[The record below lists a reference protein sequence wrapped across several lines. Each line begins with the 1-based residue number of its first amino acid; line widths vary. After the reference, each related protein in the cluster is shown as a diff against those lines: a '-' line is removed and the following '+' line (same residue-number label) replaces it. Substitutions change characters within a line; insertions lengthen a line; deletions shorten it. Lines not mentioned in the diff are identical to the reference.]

1 MSWSGVITWL
11 LVGAL
16 AGAITGS
23 LFKGK
28 GGYGRLSNL
37 AIGLIGA
44 IIGGG
49 IFAVFRIDLGL
60 GNISVSLQDVI
71 AALIGS
77 VLFVV
82 GLKIYKRRQRRPGG

>member
-1 MSWSGVITWL
+1 MSWYAVITWL

-28 GGYGRLSNL
+28 GGYGRISNL
-37 AIGLIGA
+37 GIGLIGA
-44 IIGGG
+44 LLGGG

-60 GNISVSLQDVI
+60 GNIAVSLQDVL

-82 GLKIYKRRQRRPGG
+82 GLKIYKRRKKS

>member
-1 MSWSGVITWL
+1 MSWSAVITWL

-16 AGAITGS
+16 AGAVTGS

-28 GGYGRLSNL
+28 GGYGRISNL
-37 AIGLIGA
+37 GIGLVGA
-44 IIGGG
+44 LIGGG

-71 AALIGS
+71 SALIGS
-77 VLFVV
+77 VVFVV
-82 GLKIYKRRQRRPGG
+82 GLKVYKRRQKN